1 MEKYLKVDREGM
13 SLIEKCL
20 LKRYYP
26 EEVSNYQANMML
38 HALGADNKEYRIYKG
53 NKIYHSYRN
62 YYDAGGDDI
71 EVWNDIVTKRYA
83 DHKGHFYHVTVRGIR
98 VLEYLT
104 RCRIWDDYQNVAD
117 CWYAVMVEL
126 MKDNVFCGYGCWLP
140 SSSNDLSLRLA
151 IPQKL
156 VLETLHHL
164 EKIGLAMKG
173 YYGDIDDEGFPHCK
187 HGWFL
192 TKKACEVYKEK
203 YEELKKAEEKKI
215 NDSLRG
221 ESDE

>member
-13 SLIEKCL
+13 SLIEEVL
-20 LKRYYP
+20 LQQHYP
-26 EEVSNYQANMML
+26 EEVNDYQADMML
-38 HALGADNKEYRIYKG
+38 HALGADNRPYRAYKG
-53 NKIYHSYRN
+53 RKYYHSYRN
-62 YYDAGGDDI
+62 YYDAGGDDMD
-71 EVWNDIVTKRYA
+71 VWKDLVNKGYA
-83 DHKGHFYHVTVRGIR
+83 DHKGHFFHVSVRGIR

-126 MKDNVFCGYGCWLP
+126 MKDAVFCGYGCWLP
-140 SSSNDLSLRLA
+140 SSSNDLSIRLA

-173 YYGDIDDEGFPHCK
+173 YYGDIDDEGLPHCK

-192 TKKACEVYKEK
+192 TKKAQEVYKET
-203 YEELKKAEEKKI
+203 YEELKKAEMKKI

-221 ESDE
+221 D